1 MNSPSKP
8 SQYPLLGF
16 KDRHLEDEYLKYL
29 VVASKWRIVLAYAT
43 AILLYASGPFAS
55 TWSYYDDSMWYK
67 QLYRTLSD
75 EQWEDYTENV
85 LSEGKV
91 SNSLTRSTST
101 VFTFQ
106 CLVLVIFIFG
116 GFVAYLHWTQ

>member
-1 MNSPSKP
+1 M
-8 SQYPLLGF
+8 GF
-16 KDRHLEDEYLKYL
+16 KDRHLEDDYLKYL
-29 VVASKWRIVLAYAT
+29 VVASKWRIILAYVT

-55 TWSYYDDSMWYK
+55 TWSYYDDFMWYK

-75 EQWEDYTENV
+75 EQKEDYTENV
-85 LSEGKV
+85 LPEGFV

-101 VFTFQ
+101 VYAFL
-106 CLVLVIFIFG
+106 CLVLVIFILG

>member
-1 MNSPSKP
+1 M
-8 SQYPLLGF
+8 
-16 KDRHLEDEYLKYL
+16 KYL